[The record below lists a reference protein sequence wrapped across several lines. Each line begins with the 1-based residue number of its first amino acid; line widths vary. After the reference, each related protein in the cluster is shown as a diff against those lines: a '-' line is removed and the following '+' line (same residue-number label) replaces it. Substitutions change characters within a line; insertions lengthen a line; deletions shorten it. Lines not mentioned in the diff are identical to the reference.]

1 MQPAV
6 TAPGGGGPPREKRAH
21 HLGGRGLVAV
31 VGGVVEVDVGNGDVA
46 RAVGLRGVRG
56 ESEPDAALVGAR
68 RREPAARRR
77 LLQQRAARRG
87 GGRRCERQQQERG
100 AQRRGRGAARHPGRV
115 GGERRCRGGAC
126 AGARR
131 FSASVGPCWLRIRGR
146 AAPRSGAPGG
156 GGAGARTK
164 FCAHFR
170 ATCRGARAG
179 DEQAGASTKR
189 NEETAGGGGGEG
201 RKGGAGTL
209 RGKGTGADVGVSVGA
224 RLRGGLL

>member
-1 MQPAV
+1 VQ
-6 TAPGGGGPPREKRAH
+6 
-21 HLGGRGLVAV
+21 GGRL
-31 VGGVVEVDVGNGDVA
+31 
-46 RAVGLRGVRG
+46 
-56 ESEPDAALVGAR
+56 
-68 RREPAARRR
+68 
-77 LLQQRAARRG
+77 
-87 GGRRCERQQQERG
+87 
-100 AQRRGRGAARHPGRV
+100 
-115 GGERRCRGGAC
+115 RGGA
-126 AGARR
+126 AVQRVSGAVLAADPRPG
-131 FSASVGPCWLRIRGR
+131 GPAVGR
-146 AAPRSGAPGG
+146 AGRGG
-156 GGAGARTK
+156 DGARTK